1 MVVYFLMK
9 LNQWFLK
16 KSSNCRASYCT
27 ENRII
32 WKSPAEQWDPLFSSA
47 IWLLICWQL
56 VLYLFRQDIEID
68 HINRRDLMKLTI
80 EICQWNCCAFVVLG
94 KSDSSCLTNL
104 IHVHTTSIYPFSAL
118 TLKERL
124 YYYEKLKTKNW
135 TEKELRKQGAEDF

>member
-32 WKSPAEQWDPLFSSA
+32 WKSPAKQWDPLFSSA
-47 IWLLICWQL
+47 IWLLICWQM

-80 EICQWNCCAFVVLG
+80 EICQWNCCASVVLC

-104 IHVHTTSIYPFSAL
+104 IHVHRTSIYPFSASH
-118 TLKERL
+118 
-124 YYYEKLKTKNW
+124 
-135 TEKELRKQGAEDF
+135 LRKDFTIMKN